1 MKGEPLGCGGR
12 RTFAMPDARTGEW
25 VREPAIGG
33 YRSGM
38 TSKAALFGAPRDWA
52 VDIAVATAVG
62 TFLGVVGPYGSYF
75 NGPLMERLAYWVT
88 AMWIGVAVFGGGVRL
103 ALAAGWRFGLPVW
116 FVAGV
121 AALVGAMVQTLI
133 VSRIAV
139 WLWPHLASF
148 TLMVWFGQCLAISIP
163 LVAGY
168 LLLRRRLLRP
178 EVGPAPGPSPRAVEE
193 TPSPVTGPVLCLRM
207 EDHYVRV
214 HTLNGSRLVAGPFER
229 VIAGLGQDGMRV
241 HRSWWV
247 ARAAVTGVIA
257 DGRNLRLT
265 LKGGLH
271 APVSRASVA
280 KLREAGW
287 LAPEGVGK

>member
-1 MKGEPLGCGGR
+1 
-12 RTFAMPDARTGEW
+12 
-25 VREPAIGG
+25 
-33 YRSGM
+33 M

-62 TFLGVVGPYGSYF
+62 AFLGVVGPYGSYF
-75 NGPLMERLAYWVT
+75 NGPLVVRVAYWVT
-88 AMWIGVAVFGGGVRL
+88 AMWIGAVVFGMCVRL
-103 ALAAGWRFGLPVW
+103 ALAVGRRLGLPAW
-116 FVAGV
+116 FMAGV
-121 AALVGAMVQTLI
+121 AALVGAGIQTLV

-139 WLWPHLASF
+139 WVWPQLSDF

-168 LLLRRRLLRP
+168 LLLRQRLLGP
-178 EVGPAPGPSPRAVEE
+178 EAAAASESAPLAVEE
-193 TPSPVTGPVLCLRM
+193 APAPIVGPVLCLRM

-214 HTLNGSRLVAGPFER
+214 CAPGGSRLVAGPFER
-229 VIAGLGQDGMRV
+229 VIAGMAEEGMRV

-247 ARAAVTGVIA
+247 ARAAVTGVVA

-265 LKGGLH
+265 LRGGLT

-287 LAPEGVGK
+287 LAPEPVGGK